1 MTQLNPLNQ
10 QQVESALAGYIE
22 PHLGRDLVA
31 AGCVE
36 RIEIDGGTVHIAL
49 RLGFPARRLAGA
61 LREAVRE
68 TVAALPGVTR
78 VEVAIGSVIEPRE
91 PDLADATAVPGVR
104 NVIAVSSGK
113 GGVGKSTTSVNLALA
128 LSDEGARVGVLDAD
142 IYGPSLPRMLGI
154 SGRPR
159 SYDGKRFQPLMNY
172 GLQVMSAG
180 FLIDEEEPMV
190 WRGSMVTQALEQLMR
205 DTDWKDLDYLV
216 VDMPPGTGDIQLTLA
231 QRIKV
236 AGAVIVTTPQD
247 IALLD
252 AIRGLKMFEKVGVP
266 VLGIIENMGLHCCSQ
281 CGHEEHVFGDG
292 GGERMAGKYG
302 LDLLGALPLD
312 IRIREQA
319 DSGMPTV
326 VADPDGPLA
335 ESYRRIARA
344 TVARLSLRQL
354 ARPAAF
360 PTITIAET

>member
-1 MTQLNPLNQ
+1 MSQLEHP
-10 QQVESALAGYIE
+10 QVESALAGYIE
-22 PHLGRDLVA
+22 PHLGRDLVS

-36 RIEIDGGTVHIAL
+36 RIDIDRGTVRIAL
-49 RLGFPARRLAGA
+49 CLGFPARRLAA
-61 LREAVRE
+61 DMRAAVHQV
-68 TVAALPGVTR
+68 VAALPGVAQ
-78 VEVAIGSVIEPRE
+78 VELTLRSLIEPRE
-91 PDLADATAVPGVR
+91 PDTADPTAVPGIR
-104 NVIAVSSGK
+104 NIIAVSSGK
-113 GGVGKSTTSVNLALA
+113 GGVGKSTTAVNLALA
-128 LSDEGARVGVLDAD
+128 LADEGARVGVLDAD

-172 GLQVMSAG
+172 GLQAMSAG
-180 FLIDEEEPMV
+180 FLVDEEEPMV

-205 DTDWKDLDYLV
+205 DTEWKDLDYLV

-252 AIRGLKMFEKVGVP
+252 ATRGLKMFQKVGVP
-266 VLGIIENMGLHCCSQ
+266 VLGVIENMGIHCCSQ
-281 CGHEEHVFGDG
+281 CGHQEHVFGAG
-292 GGERMAGKYG
+292 GGERMAHTYG
-302 LDLLGALPLD
+302 LDFLGALPLD

-326 VADPDGPLA
+326 VAEPDGPLA
-335 ESYRRIARA
+335 AAYRQIARA
-344 TVARLSLRQL
+344 TVARLSLSLR
-354 ARPAAF
+354 ARKRGF
-360 PTITIAET
+360 PNITISET